1 MTREFLP
8 AILYAIYGELDPRP
22 KASPAHARGPNVTN
36 STRHKQPLEAHVG
49 QAYSLSPFR
58 GARTIETRQA
68 ISLSYWV
75 LSLDMMHAQCIHT
88 NR

>member
-36 STRHKQPLEAHVG
+36 STQHKQSLEARE
-49 QAYSLSPFR
+49 AL
-58 GARTIETRQA
+58 E
-68 ISLSYWV
+68 
-75 LSLDMMHAQCIHT
+75 LDMMHAQCIHT
-88 NR
+88 VD